1 MFERNNQVFYT
12 YVNFERSQKGMSF
25 NMKSN
30 EKEYLYNKIEELEQ
44 KRMAYLEIN
53 DTRGA
58 RRIQKRI
65 DEIEFKI
72 EFLKFEEIKKKLEIY
87 KKVVRNYPSIQ
98 LEIKR
103 EMGIL

>member
-1 MFERNNQVFYT
+1 
-12 YVNFERSQKGMSF
+12 
-25 NMKSN
+25 MKSN